1 MSRTTPRVPYLRVIR
16 STRYFPLWL
25 GQIISNLGDT
35 LNYVALVVLVF
46 RLSHSG
52 LAVSALVLTEIVP
65 TLLLGPIAGVLID
78 RFDRRRL
85 LVVVDSVRGVLVLLL
100 ALTHALWAV
109 YTLAALLAVGSTL
122 FNPALQAVIPAL
134 LTEEERLAAN
144 SVAWSSGRLVQIIG
158 ASVAGGLIAWG
169 GTTPA
174 FLVNAASFAFSA
186 VLLTRLSIPRRESS
200 SRMGGLGAW
209 VGDVR
214 EGLTY
219 ARRDP
224 VVARLVPVQALAS
237 LATGATSALL
247 VVLATKHLHLAAQ
260 GFGWLLAAIGVGA
273 LLGPFLSTW
282 LTGDRYLD
290 LRLLFIPYL
299 IRGAGDIA
307 LGLVVGLPW
316 ALVILFIYGLN
327 TSTGMVASNTILQ
340 TIIPDRV
347 RGRVFT
353 LLDVTWAAMRLLSL
367 GLGGLLTD
375 RVGIAAV
382 YIAGGTLLAL
392 AGALGLA
399 LLGRLPLNGPMMDQ
413 SVQRQA
419 RQASNRLTDLPSGTR
434 QHASAAANAYAGCVP
449 WVSADAARTSG

>member
-1 MSRTTPRVPYLRVIR
+1 MSHQTARVPYLRVMR
-16 STRYFPLWL
+16 SPRYFPLWL

-52 LAVSALVLTEIVP
+52 LAVSALVLAEIVP
-65 TLLLGPIAGVLID
+65 TLLLGPVAGVVID
-78 RFDRRRL
+78 RFDRKRVL
-85 LVVVDSVRGVLVLLL
+85 IVVDTVRAVLVLVL

-109 YTLAALLAVGSTL
+109 YLLAALLAVGSTL

-134 LTEEERLAAN
+134 LTDEERLAAN
-144 SVAWSSGRLVQIIG
+144 SVAWSSGRLVQIVG

-186 VLLTRLSIPRRESS
+186 ALLARLSLPARQGP
-200 SRMGGLGAW
+200 SRGGGLGAW
-209 VGDVR
+209 LHDAG
-214 EGLTY
+214 EGLAY

-224 VVARLVPVQALAS
+224 FVARLVPVQALTS

-247 VVLATKHLHLAAQ
+247 VVLANKHLHMAAQ

-273 LLGPFLSTW
+273 LLGPFLSNR
-282 LTGDRYLD
+282 LTGGHYLD
-290 LRLLFIPYL
+290 VRLLFVPYI
-299 IRGAGDIA
+299 IRGIGDIA

-316 ALVILFIYGLN
+316 ALAILFVYGLN
-327 TSTGMVASNTILQ
+327 TSTGVVASHSILQ
-340 TIIPDRV
+340 TVIPDRV

-367 GLGGLLTD
+367 GLGGLLAD
-375 RVGIAAV
+375 RLGISAV
-382 YIAGGTLLAL
+382 YLIGGALLTL
-392 AGALGLA
+392 AGALGLG
-399 LLGRLPLNGPMMDQ
+399 LLGRLPLVRDDAPGEP
-413 SVQRQA
+413 A
-419 RQASNRLTDLPSGTR
+419 RA
-434 QHASAAANAYAGCVP
+434 
-449 WVSADAARTSG
+449 

>member
-1 MSRTTPRVPYLRVIR
+1 MSGSTSRVPYLGVIR
-16 STRYFPLWL
+16 SARYFPLWL

-65 TLLLGPIAGVLID
+65 TLLLGPIAGVVID
-78 RFDRRRL
+78 RFDRQRVL
-85 LVVVDSVRGVLVLLL
+85 IVVDTVRAVLVLVL
-100 ALTHALWAV
+100 ALTHVLWAV
-109 YTLAALLAVGSTL
+109 YLLAALLAVGSTL
-122 FNPALQAVIPAL
+122 FNPALQAMIPAL

-144 SVAWSSGRLVQIIG
+144 SMAWSSGRLVQIIG

-174 FLVNAASFAFSA
+174 FLVNAASFACSA
-186 VLLTRLSIPRRESS
+186 VLLTRLSLPHRAGSPGR
-200 SRMGGLGAW
+200 GGLGAW
-209 VGDVR
+209 VGDAR
-214 EGLTY
+214 DGLAY

-224 VVARLVPVQALAS
+224 FVARFLPVQALTS

-247 VVLATKHLHLAAQ
+247 VVLATTHLHLAAQ
-260 GFGWLLAAIGVGA
+260 GFGWLLAAIGIGA
-273 LLGPFLSTW
+273 LLGPFLSNG
-282 LTGDRYLD
+282 LTRGRPLD
-290 LRLLFIPYL
+290 VRLLFVPYL

-340 TIIPDRV
+340 TVIPDRV

-367 GLGGLLTD
+367 GLGGLLAD
-375 RVGIAAV
+375 RAGITAV
-382 YIAGGTLLAL
+382 YIVGGALLAL

-399 LLGRLPLNGPMMDQ
+399 LLGRLPCNRPVMDQ
-413 SVQRQA
+413 GAQRQG
-419 RQASNRLTDLPSGTR
+419 R
-434 QHASAAANAYAGCVP
+434 H
-449 WVSADAARTSG
+449 VS

>member
-1 MSRTTPRVPYLRVIR
+1 MSHQTAHVPYLRVMR
-16 STRYFPLWL
+16 SPRYFPLWL

-52 LAVSALVLTEIVP
+52 LAVSALVLAEIVP
-65 TLLLGPIAGVLID
+65 TLLLGPVAGVVID
-78 RFDRRRL
+78 RLDRQRVL
-85 LVVVDSVRGVLVLLL
+85 IVVDMVRAVLVLAL
-100 ALTHALWAV
+100 ALTHTLWAV
-109 YTLAALLAVGSTL
+109 YLLAVGSTL
-122 FNPALQAVIPAL
+122 FNPALQAVIPDL
-134 LTEEERLAAN
+134 LSKEERLAAN
-144 SVAWSSGRLVQIIG
+144 SVAWSSGRLVQIIE
-158 ASVAGGLIAWG
+158 ACVAGGLIAWG

-186 VLLTRLSIPRRESS
+186 VLLTRLSIPRCEGSPRT
-200 SRMGGLGAW
+200 GGLGAW
-209 VGDVR
+209 VGDAR
-214 EGLTY
+214 DGLAY

-224 VVARLVPVQALAS
+224 FVARLVPVQALTS

-247 VVLATKHLHLAAQ
+247 VVLASTRLHLAAQ

-273 LLGPFLSTW
+273 LLGPFLPNW
-282 LTGDRYLD
+282 LTGGRSLD
-290 LRLLFIPYL
+290 VRLLFVPYL

-316 ALVILFIYGLN
+316 ALMILFIYGLN

-340 TIIPDRV
+340 TVIPDRV

-367 GLGGLLTD
+367 GLGGLLAD

-382 YIAGGTLLAL
+382 YIVGGTLLAL

-399 LLGRLPLNGPMMDQ
+399 LLGRLPLTRPVMDQ
-413 SVQRQA
+413 GA
-419 RQASNRLTDLPSGTR
+419 RRELS
-434 QHASAAANAYAGCVP
+434 
-449 WVSADAARTSG
+449 

>member
-1 MSRTTPRVPYLRVIR
+1 MSHQAARAPYLRVIR
-16 STRYFPLWL
+16 SPRYFPLWL

-65 TLLLGPIAGVLID
+65 TLLLSPIAGVVID

-85 LVVVDSVRGVLVLLL
+85 LVVVDGVRALLVLLL

-109 YTLAALLAVGSTL
+109 YALAALLAVGSTL

-144 SVAWSSGRLVQIIG
+144 AMAWSSGRLVQIIG

-174 FLVNAASFAFSA
+174 FLVNATSFAFSA
-186 VLLTRLSIPRRESS
+186 VMLIRLSVPRREGSPRS
-200 SRMGGLGAW
+200 GGLGAW
-209 VGDVR
+209 VDDAR
-214 EGLTY
+214 EGLAY

-224 VVARLVPVQALAS
+224 FVARLVPVQALTS

-247 VVLATKHLHLAAQ
+247 VVLATTHLHLAAQ

-273 LLGPFLSTW
+273 LLGPFLSNR
-282 LTGDRYLD
+282 LTGGRYLD
-290 LRLLFIPYL
+290 VRLLFVPYL
-299 IRGAGDIA
+299 IRGVGDIA

-316 ALVILFIYGLN
+316 ALAILFVYGLN
-327 TSTGMVASNTILQ
+327 TSTGAVASTSILQ
-340 TIIPDRV
+340 TVIPDQV

-367 GLGGLLTD
+367 GLGGLLAD
-375 RVGIAAV
+375 RLGISAV
-382 YIAGGTLLAL
+382 YLIGGALLTL
-392 AGALGLA
+392 AGALGLG
-399 LLGRLPLNGPMMDQ
+399 LLGHLPLVRDDAP
-413 SVQRQA
+413 SEPA
-419 RQASNRLTDLPSGTR
+419 RA
-434 QHASAAANAYAGCVP
+434 
-449 WVSADAARTSG
+449 

>member
-1 MSRTTPRVPYLRVIR
+1 MSGSTSRVPYLKVIR
-16 STRYFPLWL
+16 SAHYFPLWL

-65 TLLLGPIAGVLID
+65 TLLLGPIAGVVID

-85 LVVVDSVRGVLVLLL
+85 LVVVDGVRAVLVLLL

-109 YTLAALLAVGSTL
+109 YALAALLAVGSTL

-134 LTEEERLAAN
+134 LTDEERLAAN
-144 SVAWSSGRLVQIIG
+144 AVAWSSGRLVQIIG

-186 VLLTRLSIPRRESS
+186 AMLARLSLPARQGP
-200 SRMGGLGAW
+200 SRGGGWAGWLRD
-209 VGDVR
+209 VG
-214 EGLTY
+214 EGLAY

-224 VVARLVPVQALAS
+224 FVARLVPVQALAS

-247 VVLATKHLHLAAQ
+247 VVLATTHLHLAAQ

-273 LLGPFLSTW
+273 LLGPFLSNG
-282 LTGDRYLD
+282 LTGGRYLD
-290 LRLLFIPYL
+290 MRLLFVPYV
-299 IRGAGDIA
+299 IRGVGDVA

-316 ALVILFIYGLN
+316 ALVILFVYGLN
-327 TSTGMVASNTILQ
+327 TSTGVVASNSILQ
-340 TIIPDRV
+340 TVIPDRV

-367 GLGGLLTD
+367 GLGGLLAD
-375 RVGIAAV
+375 RVGVAAV
-382 YIAGGTLLAL
+382 YVIGGALLTL
-392 AGALGLA
+392 AGALGLG
-399 LLGRLPLNGPMMDQ
+399 LLGHLPLVHGDAPDEP
-413 SVQRQA
+413 A
-419 RQASNRLTDLPSGTR
+419 RA
-434 QHASAAANAYAGCVP
+434 
-449 WVSADAARTSG
+449 

>member
-1 MSRTTPRVPYLRVIR
+1 MNRPMSRVPYLRVIR
-16 STRYFPLWL
+16 NPRYFPLWL

-65 TLLLGPIAGVLID
+65 TLLLGPIAGVVID
-78 RFDRRRL
+78 RFDRQRVL
-85 LVVVDSVRGVLVLLL
+85 IVVDSLRAVLVLVL
-100 ALTHALWAV
+100 ALTHVLWAV
-109 YTLAALLAVGSTL
+109 YLLAALLAVGSTL

-134 LTEEERLAAN
+134 LDEEDLLAAN
-144 SVAWSSGRLVQIIG
+144 SVAWSSGRLVQIVG
-158 ASVAGGLIAWG
+158 ASVAGGLIAWA

-174 FLVNAASFAFSA
+174 FLSNAASFAFSA
-186 VLLTRLSIPRRESS
+186 ALLARLSI
-200 SRMGGLGAW
+200 SRHEGPLRTGRLGAW
-209 VGDVR
+209 VGDAR
-214 EGLTY
+214 EGLAY

-224 VVARLVPVQALAS
+224 FVARLVPVQALTS

-273 LLGPFLSTW
+273 LLGPFLSNG
-282 LTGDRYLD
+282 LTRGRPLD
-290 LRLLFIPYL
+290 VRLLFVPYL
-299 IRGAGDIA
+299 IRGVGDIA

-327 TSTGMVASNTILQ
+327 TSTGMVASTTILQ
-340 TIIPDRV
+340 TVIPDRV

-367 GLGGLLTD
+367 AAGGLLAD
-375 RVGIAAV
+375 RLGISAV
-382 YIAGGTLLAL
+382 YVAGGLLLAC
-392 AGALGLA
+392 AGALGLT
-399 LLGRLPLNGPMMDQ
+399 LLGHLPLD
-413 SVQRQA
+413 R
-419 RQASNRLTDLPSGTR
+419 PS
-434 QHASAAANAYAGCVP
+434 
-449 WVSADAARTSG
+449 